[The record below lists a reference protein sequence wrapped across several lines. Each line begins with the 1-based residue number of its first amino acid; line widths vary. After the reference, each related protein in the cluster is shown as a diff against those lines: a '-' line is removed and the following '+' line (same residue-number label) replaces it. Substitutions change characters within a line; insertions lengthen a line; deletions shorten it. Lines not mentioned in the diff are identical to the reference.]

1 MNNIY
6 KLVVI
11 DIIKNDFINSINNEE
26 YLIMNQKLVTILIK
40 K

>member
-26 YLIMNQKLVTILIK
+26 YLIMNQNLVTILIK